1 MVLGEW
7 DSRVSQG
14 LSRAI
19 SVKPCRS
26 NEPVYPASDHALN
39 QDSACRDPLS
49 RLISRETQELAFP
62 RGHETSPEPV
72 GARFVTSLVAVIIA
86 VEEHLDAGVGPASK
100 SRREGRT
107 WHNWRVAPMVWN
119 DQHCQAAPDMFAEH
133 IDKLIDFGFE
143 AR

>member
-1 MVLGEW
+1 MVLGQR

-19 SVKPCRS
+19 SVKPCRRD
-26 NEPVYPASDHALN
+26 EPVYPASDHILD
-39 QDSACRDPLS
+39 QDSAGRDPLS
-49 RLISRETQELAFP
+49 RLIPRKTQELAFP

-72 GARFVTSLVAVIIA
+72 GARFVASLVAMMKA
-86 VEEHLDAGVGPASK
+86 VEEHLDAGVGPVSK
-100 SRREGRT
+100 PRREGRT
-107 WHNWRVAPMVWN
+107 GDNWRIAPMVWN
-119 DQHCQAAPDMFAEH
+119 DQHRQTETDMFAEH